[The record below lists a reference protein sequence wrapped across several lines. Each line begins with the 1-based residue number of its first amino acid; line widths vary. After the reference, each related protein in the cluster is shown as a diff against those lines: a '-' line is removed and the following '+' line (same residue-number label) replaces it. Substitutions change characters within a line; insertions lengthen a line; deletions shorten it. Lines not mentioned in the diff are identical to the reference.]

1 MKNILLILP
10 VVLLLAAGCSLT
22 SNVDLNS
29 SNNQLNAPINSPSVT
44 TDTVSQKFVDQ
55 PYYSYSYLISG
66 DTLSADAQQA
76 LAGFTLTKKTLP
88 DGTTQID
95 LKAQKAEY
103 KDQQY
108 ILKSGEQLYFV
119 EKFLADDRDNQENNI
134 LDDQAAVVDSQGNVV
149 TAPTSWK

>member
-1 MKNILLILP
+1 MKNILFILP

-29 SNNQLNAPINSPSVT
+29 SNNQPNTPTNSPSVT

-66 DTLSADAQQA
+66 DTLSTDAQQA
-76 LAGFTLTKKTLP
+76 LAGFALTKKALP

-119 EKFLADDRDNQENNI
+119 EKFLADDQNNQENNI

-149 TAPTSWK
+149 TAPISWK